1 MNNNK
6 IKFISLMQD
15 IIFKTVWQS
24 EDKLIKDYWNR
35 LLQYIVGFDTSN
47 YNLMMNELP
56 INNIESI
63 SSRVDILLESPQ
75 NPIKI
80 NIELNPINK
89 KTTRNKNNS
98 YLYKIA
104 GEMYKKNSEMIY
116 DKNIRII
123 QINFNGFYHKDHNYP
138 ISRYKLY
145 DKKKRD
151 TIKDIEI
158 INIYLPVFKKLC
170 YTKDNEI
177 YKDLAMFEAQSFEEM
192 SRYVSNDESR
202 RKVMEKLSRI
212 IIDKDVPT
220 YDYGAYL
227 KALHKE
233 VARDARKEG
242 RKEGIREGRKEGI
255 QEGIQ
260 EGQNNIIVKL
270 ISSGMSKEEI
280 SQRLN
285 IPINKI
291 NV

>member
-1 MNNNK
+1 
-6 IKFISLMQD
+6 
-15 IIFKTVWQS
+15 
-24 EDKLIKDYWNR
+24 
-35 LLQYIVGFDTSN
+35 
-47 YNLMMNELP
+47 
-56 INNIESI
+56 
-63 SSRVDILLESPQ
+63 
-75 NPIKI
+75 
-80 NIELNPINK
+80 
-89 KTTRNKNNS
+89 
-98 YLYKIA
+98 
-104 GEMYKKNSEMIY
+104 
-116 DKNIRII
+116 
-123 QINFNGFYHKDHNYP
+123 
-138 ISRYKLY
+138 
-145 DKKKRD
+145 
-151 TIKDIEI
+151 
-158 INIYLPVFKKLC
+158 
-170 YTKDNEI
+170 
-177 YKDLAMFEAQSFEEM
+177 MFEAQSFEEM

-242 RKEGIREGRKEGI
+242 RKEGIREGIREGRQEGI
-255 QEGIQ
+255 REGRQEGIQ

>member
-1 MNNNK
+1 
-6 IKFISLMQD
+6 
-15 IIFKTVWQS
+15 
-24 EDKLIKDYWNR
+24 
-35 LLQYIVGFDTSN
+35 
-47 YNLMMNELP
+47 
-56 INNIESI
+56 
-63 SSRVDILLESPQ
+63 
-75 NPIKI
+75 
-80 NIELNPINK
+80 
-89 KTTRNKNNS
+89 
-98 YLYKIA
+98 
-104 GEMYKKNSEMIY
+104 
-116 DKNIRII
+116 
-123 QINFNGFYHKDHNYP
+123 
-138 ISRYKLY
+138 
-145 DKKKRD
+145 
-151 TIKDIEI
+151 
-158 INIYLPVFKKLC
+158 
-170 YTKDNEI
+170 
-177 YKDLAMFEAQSFEEM
+177 MFEAQSFEEM

>member
-1 MNNNK
+1 
-6 IKFISLMQD
+6 
-15 IIFKTVWQS
+15 
-24 EDKLIKDYWNR
+24 
-35 LLQYIVGFDTSN
+35 
-47 YNLMMNELP
+47 
-56 INNIESI
+56 
-63 SSRVDILLESPQ
+63 
-75 NPIKI
+75 
-80 NIELNPINK
+80 
-89 KTTRNKNNS
+89 
-98 YLYKIA
+98 
-104 GEMYKKNSEMIY
+104 
-116 DKNIRII
+116 
-123 QINFNGFYHKDHNYP
+123 
-138 ISRYKLY
+138 
-145 DKKKRD
+145 
-151 TIKDIEI
+151 
-158 INIYLPVFKKLC
+158 
-170 YTKDNEI
+170 
-177 YKDLAMFEAQSFEEM
+177 
-192 SRYVSNDESR
+192 
-202 RKVMEKLSRI
+202 MEKLSRI